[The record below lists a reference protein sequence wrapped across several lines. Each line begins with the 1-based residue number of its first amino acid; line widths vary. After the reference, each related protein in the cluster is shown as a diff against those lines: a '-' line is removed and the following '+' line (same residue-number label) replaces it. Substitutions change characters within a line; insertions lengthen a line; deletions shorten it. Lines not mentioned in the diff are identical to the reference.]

1 MFLFLSL
8 TRFPYLSTSFHALL
22 IPHAY
27 THTRAR
33 ISYQRVNY
41 RLTWRLLFPR
51 WSHPRVQRNR
61 IFVGGC
67 SFSPWKRR
75 RNNGNFSQF
84 LRRME
89 RLEARQVGGQREA
102 ISRAAVARVCSA
114 EIRANLFHAPFLSSP
129 RQSLLVAWILFA
141 TNHPAILLPPWND
154 N

>member
-27 THTRAR
+27 THTHARVSR
-33 ISYQRVNY
+33 ISASIIV
-41 RLTWRLLFPR
+41 LHDDSFFLDD
-51 WSHPRVQRNR
+51 R
-61 IFVGGC
+61 ILEYSVTGSSGGC

-114 EIRANLFHAPFLSSP
+114 RNSSEPFPRSFSLVSPPKFTCCVDFIRDKSP
-129 RQSLLVAWILFA
+129 RD
-141 TNHPAILLPPWND
+141 PPPSVER
-154 N
+154 